1 MHTRNILIT
10 DVGDCAYCTTFAH
23 LLIKEIISKSLGSKM
38 PKTCKVMVNVTC
50 DDGGFLKEDDIILR
64 AELHQIRFN
73 GDVKILSQKRDIVIG
88 KHNVHQ
94 YCSIS

>member
-23 LLIKEIISKSLGSKM
+23 LLIKEIIPKDLGILL
-38 PKTCKVMVNVTC
+38 PKAYKVMVNVT
-50 DDGGFLKEDDIILR
+50 DDKKGFLQENDLIYR

-73 GDVKILSQKRDIVIG
+73 GDVKILSQKRDLVID